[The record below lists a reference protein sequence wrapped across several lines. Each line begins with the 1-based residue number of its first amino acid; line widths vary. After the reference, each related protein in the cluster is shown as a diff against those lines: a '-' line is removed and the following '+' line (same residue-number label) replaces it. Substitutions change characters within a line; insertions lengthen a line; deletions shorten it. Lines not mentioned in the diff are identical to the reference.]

1 MAKID
6 EVVDRTEFIVDATSC
21 LKYKSAQP
29 LGEIP
34 VNA

>member
-6 EVVDRTEFIVDATSC
+6 EVVDRTDCIIDATNR

-29 LGEIP
+29 LGEFAA
-34 VNA
+34 VA